1 LPHCPIAKAPAF
13 LPSKQEIQRTAPAFS
28 SRQPLSSA
36 EERDVDPLK
45 EQEPAVFADRSGRVD
60 CDRHPDQ
67 LNQLAAI
74 CPGHLQE
81 IGPAPLMGKHR
92 LLLLIAGLAVV
103 VALGI
108 LTG

>member
-1 LPHCPIAKAPAF
+1 L
-13 LPSKQEIQRTAPAFS
+13 
-28 SRQPLSSA
+28 RQF
-36 EERDVDPLK
+36 V
-45 EQEPAVFADRSGRVD
+45 
-60 CDRHPDQ
+60 PDT
-67 LNQLAAI
+67 LR
-74 CPGHLQE
+74 E